1 MKIQRIGILSIG
13 EMGHACARVLREHGA
28 RVITVL
34 TGRSER
40 TQALAR
46 DAGVEV
52 VEDVK
57 TLLDSVDVVLSLVT
71 PSSARGVCRAVA
83 EAMTGCRD
91 APLFI
96 DANPTS
102 PMAAGE
108 MANLIATA
116 GGRFVD
122 GAVIGS
128 ASQVGQSTA
137 LYLSGPDADALR
149 EIEKYGLRVK
159 VVGGEV
165 GQASALKIFYAGL
178 NKGIAALLIEFL
190 VGARRAGVLDEVV
203 ELYNRGFR
211 DLVNRMDGTLASMAF
226 HARRRSEEMVELG
239 EALRHWGM
247 EPVMTQAV
255 RELLSQIASLRLD
268 PIKPAPNGY
277 RVLLNALV
285 EKGFLRSSD

>member
-13 EMGHACARVLREHGA
+13 EMGHACARVFREHGA
-28 RVITVL
+28 RVVTVVN
-34 TGRSER
+34 GRSDR
-40 TQALAR
+40 TRALAK
-46 DAGVEV
+46 DAGVEI
-52 VEDVK
+52 VEDMK
-57 TLLDSVDVVLSLVT
+57 TLLDSVDILLSLVT
-71 PSSARGVCRAVA
+71 PSSARAVCRAVA
-83 EAMTGCRD
+83 EAMTGRRD

-102 PMAAGE
+102 PVAAGE
-108 MANLIATA
+108 MAKVIATA

-128 ASQVGQSTA
+128 AALVGQSTT

-159 VVGGEV
+159 IVGGKV

-190 VGARRAGVLDEVV
+190 LGARRAGILDDVV
-203 ELYNRGFR
+203 ELYNSGFR
-211 DLVNRMDGTLASMAF
+211 DLVKRADGTLASMAL

-247 EPVMTQAV
+247 EPIMTDAV
-255 RELLSQIASLRLD
+255 RELLSRVGALGLA
-268 PIKPAPNGY
+268 PIEPAPGAY
-277 RVLLNALV
+277 RALLETLV
-285 EKGFLRSSD
+285 DNGFLARS